1 MTRILLCAASL
12 AHIACGYCDCLLSY
26 GKKGRLDLKAIR
38 DPERMRETFADVP
51 LWQPM
56 VSIILG
62 TFSITVFTFGYL
74 ALSSWMYGYNRSLS
88 YIMLAAAI
96 IFAVPIAVHHVIC
109 GLVEWFYIRLGR
121 SDEAREIVL
130 GFQKKTIITMVVGY
144 LGLLVFLVCLFI
156 AVAAGRTPLPWW
168 ACFFNTLPLMMLLL
182 PAKLPAKG
190 NIAGAVMFLGLML
203 LI

>member
-1 MTRILLCAASL
+1 MIRILLCAAFL
-12 AHIACGYCDCLLSY
+12 AHIACGYSDCLLSY
-26 GKKGRLDLKAIR
+26 GKKGRLDLKAVK
-38 DPERMRETFADVP
+38 DPERMKETFADVS

-56 VSIILG
+56 VSILLG

-74 ALSSWMYGYNRSLS
+74 ALSSWMYGYNRTLS

-96 IFAVPIAVHHVIC
+96 VFAVPIVVHHVIC

-121 SDEAREIVL
+121 TDEARETVL
-130 GFQKKTIITMVVGY
+130 EFQKKTIVTMVAGY
-144 LGLLVFLVCLFI
+144 LGLLVFLICLLI
-156 AVAAGRTPLPWW
+156 AVVTGQTPLPRW
-168 ACFFNTLPLMMLLL
+168 ACFFNTLPLMVLLL
-182 PAKLPAKG
+182 PTKLPAKG

>member
-1 MTRILLCAASL
+1 MIRILLCAAFL

-26 GKKGRLDLKAIR
+26 GKKGRLDLKTIR
-38 DPERMRETFADVP
+38 DSEKMRKTFADVP

-56 VSIILG
+56 VSILLG

-74 ALSSWMYGYNRSLS
+74 ALSSWMYGYNRTLS

-96 IFAVPIAVHHVIC
+96 VFAVPIAVHHVIC

-121 SDEAREIVL
+121 TDEARETVL
-130 GFQKKTIITMVVGY
+130 EFQKKTIVTMVVGY
-144 LGLLVFLVCLFI
+144 LGLLVFLICLFI
-156 AVAAGRTPLPWW
+156 AVVTGQTPLPRW
-168 ACFFNTLPLMMLLL
+168 ACIFNTLPLVLLLL
-182 PAKLPAKG
+182 PTKLPAKG

>member
-1 MTRILLCAASL
+1 MIRILLCAAFL
-12 AHIACGYCDCLLSY
+12 AHIACGCCDCLLSY

-74 ALSSWMYGYNRSLS
+74 ALCSWMYGYNRSLS

-156 AVAAGRTPLPWW
+156 AVVAGRTPLPWW
-168 ACFFNTLPLMMLLL
+168 ACFFNTLSLMMLLL

>member
-1 MTRILLCAASL
+1 MIRILLCAAFL

-56 VSIILG
+56 VSILLG
-62 TFSITVFTFGYL
+62 TFSVTVFTFGYL
-74 ALSSWMYGYNRSLS
+74 ALSSWMYGYDRTLS
-88 YIMLAAAI
+88 FIMLTAAI
-96 IFAVPIAVHHVIC
+96 VFTVSIVVHHVIC

-121 SDEAREIVL
+121 TDEARKTVL
-130 GFQKKTIITMVVGY
+130 EFQKKTIITMFTGY
-144 LGLLVFLVCLFI
+144 LGLLVFLICLFV
-156 AVAAGRTPLPWW
+156 AVATGQTTLPWW
-168 ACFFNTLPLMMLLL
+168 ACFFNTLPLMLLLL
-182 PAKLPAKG
+182 PTKLPAKG
-190 NIAGAVMFLGLML
+190 NIAGAFMFLGLML

>member
-1 MTRILLCAASL
+1 MIRILLCAAFV

-26 GKKGRLDLKAIR
+26 GKKGRLDLKTIK
-38 DPERMRETFADVP
+38 DPERMREAFADVP

-56 VSIILG
+56 VSILLG

-74 ALSSWMYGYNRSLS
+74 ALSSWMYGYNRTLS

-96 IFAVPIAVHHVIC
+96 VFAVPIAVHHVIC

-121 SDEAREIVL
+121 TDEARETVL
-130 GFQKKTIITMVVGY
+130 GFQKKTIITMVAGY
-144 LGLLVFLVCLFI
+144 LGLLVFLICLFV
-156 AVAAGRTPLPWW
+156 AVATGQTTLPWW
-168 ACFFNTLPLMMLLL
+168 ACFFNTLPLMLLLL
-182 PAKLPAKG
+182 PTKLPAKG
-190 NIAGAVMFLGLML
+190 NVAGAVMFLGLML

>member
-1 MTRILLCAASL
+1 MIRILLCAAFL

-26 GKKGRLDLKAIR
+26 GKKGRLDLKAIK
-38 DPERMRETFADVP
+38 DPERMREAFADVP

-56 VSIILG
+56 VSILLG

-96 IFAVPIAVHHVIC
+96 VFAVPIVVHHVIC

-121 SDEAREIVL
+121 TDEARETVL
-130 GFQKKTIITMVVGY
+130 GFQKETIATMVVGY
-144 LGLLVFLVCLFI
+144 LGLIVFVICLFT
-156 AVAAGRTPLPWW
+156 AVVTGWTTLPRW
-168 ACFFNTLPLMMLLL
+168 ACFFNTLPLMLLLL
-182 PAKLPAKG
+182 PTKLPAKG
-190 NIAGAVMFLGLML
+190 NIAGAVMFLGLAL